1 MMTVSERGK
10 ESGVCGIEARCYAL
24 LMRWAPIIA
33 LPRHRDDRE
42 QFWMRFRDNEATLR
56 LWLGYFGEA

>member
-24 LMRWAPIIA
+24 LMRAPIIA

-42 QFWMRFRDNEATLR
+42 QFWMRQ
-56 LWLGYFGEA
+56 